1 MVDDEL
7 ETFRRDLSARSIQ
20 NDKNDDE
27 LHFDDL
33 DLDCDGNDDNGNDTN
48 NENEDFSMTETPSL
62 VQGEGIE
69 EFMSKTPTWMRS
81 NSS

>member
-1 MVDDEL
+1 MSLIFFWENL
-7 ETFRRDLSARSIQ
+7 FPILQ
-20 NDKNDDE
+20 LFLDE

-48 NENEDFSMTETPSL
+48 NGNEDFSMIETPSL

-69 EFMSKTPTWMRS
+69 EFMSETPTWMRS